1 MFQKQSFIPNVY
13 APILL
18 VFAALAV
25 GMLIIAII
33 PILQP
38 AQVSRYAD
46 AVPAVSGFDQ
56 ERVNA
61 AYTARLNGLAG
72 QTVNMY
78 GSTAWIKAPHLSR
91 AQAAEAARLTG
102 LAGQS
107 VNMYGS
113 TNWVRASN
121 PGLSRAQAAEAARL
135 TGIAGQSVNMFGSTA
150 WVSAPHLSRAQAA
163 EAARLTG

>member
-1 MFQKQSFIPNVY
+1 MFHKQSFTNNVY

-18 VFAALAV
+18 VFAALAM

-33 PILQP
+33 PVLQP

-46 AVPAVSGFDQ
+46 AVPAISGFDQ

-72 QTVNMY
+72 QY
-78 GSTAWIKAPHLSR
+78 
-91 AQAAEAARLTG
+91 
-102 LAGQS
+102 

-113 TNWVRASN
+113 TNWVRASKQSD
-121 PGLSRAQAAEAARL
+121 PARAQAAETARLTGLAGRSVNLYGSTNWVRASDSGLTRAQAAEAARL
-135 TGIAGQSVNMFGSTA
+135 TALAIAYGQEPNK
-150 WVSAPHLSRAQAA
+150 
-163 EAARLTG
+163 